1 MRRLLLILF
10 IAFLSESRPVVG
22 IFHYSLPFSR
32 VRFQEV
38 QKFPPVNQMQDEKNS
53 GISNSLENRV
63 LTDAIDECIGFGW
76 KLIIKFKLMTK
87 NWTKDEEALEKNEG
101 EEVKELIDEL
111 GVDEKKP
118 SMTLPNEIMVMESKP
133 EGRRRYPRQNQNTMA
148 VNFTNA

>member
-1 MRRLLLILF
+1 
-10 IAFLSESRPVVG
+10 
-22 IFHYSLPFSR
+22 
-32 VRFQEV
+32 
-38 QKFPPVNQMQDEKNS
+38 
-53 GISNSLENRV
+53 
-63 LTDAIDECIGFGW
+63 
-76 KLIIKFKLMTK
+76 MTK

-148 VNFTNA
+148 VNITNA